1 LRLVVTRESVPRDR
15 SRDFLVIATVVAE
28 ILSPGG
34 KDWQGILLRHD
45 MTNHGPNACHTN
57 FDNSV
62 AAVDDDS
69 AQITGNCGG
78 EVMKLSDQLY
88 DRIHSLIVS
97 GEYPEATRLPTE
109 YELCAK
115 FGVSRPTLREALV
128 RLRKDGLITSRQGS
142 GSFVAKRPE
151 QPALL
156 FPDVDSLADV
166 RDGFTFRRTV
176 EGGAA
181 ALAASVRTAQ
191 QLQALR
197 RAFKRLDEA
206 LKAGE
211 ATVDADYGFHT
222 AIANI
227 TGNRF
232 FINTL
237 AALHGQMSFAMRLG
251 RSLGQPHRDE
261 RIKRVQ
267 AEHRAVLEAI
277 EAGDPRKARREMERH
292 IDNAARRLFGRQ
304 GSGG

>member
-1 LRLVVTRESVPRDR
+1 
-15 SRDFLVIATVVAE
+15 
-28 ILSPGG
+28 
-34 KDWQGILLRHD
+34 
-45 MTNHGPNACHTN
+45 
-57 FDNSV
+57 
-62 AAVDDDS
+62 
-69 AQITGNCGG
+69 
-78 EVMKLSDQLY
+78 MKLSDQLY
-88 DRIHSLIVS
+88 DRIRSLIVS
-97 GEYPEATRLPTE
+97 GEYPEAARLPTE

-151 QPALL
+151 QPAVL
-156 FPDVDSLADV
+156 FPAVDSLADV
-166 RDGFTFRRTV
+166 RDGFAYRRTV

-181 ALAASVRTAQ
+181 ALAASVRTPQ
-191 QLQALR
+191 QVQALR

-222 AIANI
+222 AIAGI

-232 FINTL
+232 FVNTL

-251 RSLGQPHRDE
+251 RSLGQPRRDE

-292 IDNAARRLFGRQ
+292 IDNAARRLFGR
-304 GSGG
+304 GNG